1 MGQWGYKSSGTV
13 GVAAN
18 SVQLLLIHAKHHE
31 LRSANHLELRSAK
44 HLELRSAK
52 HRDRSITSL
61 QDQGYLTCLVTAY
74 YSVGVG

>member
-1 MGQWGYKSSGTV
+1 MGQWGYESSGAV

-18 SVQLLLIHAKHHE
+18 SLQLLFIH
-31 LRSANHLELRSAK
+31 ANHLELRSAK

-52 HRDRSITSL
+52 HHERTITSL
-61 QDQGYLTCLVTAY
+61 QDQGSLTCLVTAY